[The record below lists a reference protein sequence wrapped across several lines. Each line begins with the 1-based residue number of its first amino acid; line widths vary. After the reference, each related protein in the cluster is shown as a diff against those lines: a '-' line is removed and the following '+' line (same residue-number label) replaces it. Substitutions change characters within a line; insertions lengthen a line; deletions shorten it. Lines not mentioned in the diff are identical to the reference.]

1 MSKYLLK
8 RDWMSALAHSVK
20 KYFDEWNLWEII
32 WLFSFTVIILT
43 LSILWKDTWYGTV
56 ASLTGI
62 WCVVLTA
69 KGKISNYY
77 FGIVNVILY
86 AVVAYQSKFYGEV
99 MLNILYFLP
108 MTVWSIFLW
117 KKHKVSEDRPDDVKV
132 ITLKWKERILW
143 FIGSVLAVLGYTYL
157 LYVLK
162 GNLPWVDSITT
173 IASIVAMIILAR
185 RAIEQWIL
193 WIFVDILTVIMWVIA
208 IKQGAGDITILI
220 MWIAYLINAI
230 YGYINWVKLLKDQ
243 KNEKR

>member
-1 MSKYLLK
+1 MLKLKLKGTFYFNLLRSFK
-8 RDWMSALAHSVK
+8 R
-20 KYFDEWNLWEII
+20 YFNEWNLWELI
-32 WLFSFTVIILT
+32 WLFSFTIIILT
-43 LSILWKDTWYGTV
+43 LSLLWKDTWYGTI

-86 AVVAYQSKFYGEV
+86 AVVAYQSRFYGEV

-108 MTVWSIFLW
+108 MTIWSIFLW
-117 KKHKVSEDRPDDVKV
+117 KKHKVSDDRPDDVRI

-143 FIGSVLAVLGYTYL
+143 FVGSVLAVLGYTYL
-157 LYVLK
+157 LYILK

-173 IASIVAMIILAR
+173 VASVVAMIILAR

-193 WIFVDILTVIMWVIA
+193 WIFVDILTVIMWIIA
-208 IKQGAGDITILI
+208 IRQGAGDITILV

-230 YGYINWVKLLKDQ
+230 YGYINWLKLLKEQ
-243 KNEKR
+243 ENETR

>member
-1 MSKYLLK
+1 MSHRTVQKK
-8 RDWMSALAHSVK
+8 SFFNPFLAVK
-20 KYFDEWNLWEII
+20 KYFQEWNLWELL
-32 WLFSFTVIILT
+32 WLVSFTIVILV

-86 AVVAYQSKFYGEV
+86 AVVAYQSRFYGEV

-108 MTVWSIFLW
+108 MSVWAIFLW
-117 KKHKVSEDRPDDVKV
+117 KKHKVSDDKPDDVKV
-132 ITLKWKERILW
+132 ISLSWKKRILW
-143 FIGSVLAVLGYTYL
+143 FVGSSVAIVAYTYL

-162 GNLPWVDSITT
+162 GNLPWIDSITT
-173 IASIVAMIILAR
+173 IASVVAMIILAR
-185 RAIEQWIL
+185 RAIEQWII

-208 IKQGAGDITILI
+208 IREGAGDITILI
-220 MWIAYLINAI
+220 MWIAYLVNAI
-230 YGYINWVKLLKDQ
+230 YGFINWLKLLKEQ
-243 KNEKR
+243 KNEAK

>member
-173 IASIVAMIILAR
+173 IASVVAMIILAR

>member
-1 MSKYLLK
+1 MSKLLLK
-8 RDWMSALAHSVK
+8 ADPVVSMVNSVK
-20 KYFDEWNLWEII
+20 KYFEEWNLWEVI
-32 WLFSFTVIILT
+32 WLLSFTVIILT

-108 MTVWSIFLW
+108 MTIGAIFLW
-117 KKHKVSEDRPDDVKV
+117 KKHKVSEDRPDDVRI
-132 ITLKWKERILW
+132 ITLEWKERILW
-143 FIGSVLAVLGYTYL
+143 FVGSVFAILGYTYL

-173 IASIVAMIILAR
+173 VASIVAMIILAR

-193 WIFVDILTVIMWVIA
+193 WIFVDILTVVMWVIA
-208 IKQGAGDITILI
+208 IKQGAGDITVLI
-220 MWIAYLINAI
+220 MWIAYLINAV
-230 YGYINWVKLLKDQ
+230 YGYMNWLKLLKEQD
-243 KNEKR
+243 NERR